1 MILRRKSRKVR
12 MHHEHCLLMLEIPRE
27 NDKKELAAEQMLAAL
42 HGILRSKKELKLS
55 GTLQEHI
62 SLEVAAIGQRVRFYI
77 WTPKHLQAF
86 VEGQI
91 YAQYPTVHIY
101 EQDQDYADRQL
112 GQTVIHTTELT
123 LVDNETL
130 PIKTFPSFEVD
141 PLAAITAT
149 LAKLDKEDEEMW
161 IQIMCRPISDEWH
174 RKGTRAINRI
184 RNQQG
189 LLSGGGGELVSYAAK
204 AFAALARPPTVTEGA
219 KPAPEMSER
228 DK

>member
-1 MILRRKSRKVR
+1 MGLFINSGKKIEAA
-12 MHHEHCLLMLEIPRE
+12 HDHTLLMLEVPRT

-42 HGILRSKKELKLS
+42 HGMLRTKRELKLS

-62 SLEVAAIGQRVRFYI
+62 SLEVAAIGQRLRFYI

-91 YAQYPTVHIY
+91 YAQYPTVQIF
-101 EQDQDYADRQL
+101 EQEEDYADRQL
-112 GQTVIHTTELT
+112 HQTVVHSTELT
-123 LVDNETL
+123 LTTDETI

-161 IQIMCRPISDEWH
+161 IQIMARPVHDDWH
-174 RKGTRAINRI
+174 RKGARMVGKIKR
-184 RNQQG
+184 
-189 LLSGGGGELVSYAAK
+189 GGGMFGSGAGSGYAAEV
-204 AFAALARPPTVTEGA
+204 FAALIRPPTSTGET
-219 KPAPEMSER
+219 KPPEVSER
-228 DK
+228 DKSR

>member
-1 MILRRKSRKVR
+1 MRLIRRKNIEEA
-12 MHHEHCLLMLEIPRE
+12 HEHCLLMLEVPRT

-42 HGILRSKKELKLS
+42 HGILRPKRELKLS

-62 SLEVAAIGQRVRFYI
+62 SLEVAAIGQRIRFYI
-77 WTPKHLQAF
+77 WTPRHLQAF

-91 YAQYPTVHIY
+91 YAQCPTVHIY
-101 EQDQDYADRQL
+101 EQEQDYADRTL
-112 GQTVIHTTELT
+112 NQTVIHTGELT

-161 IQIMCRPISDEWH
+161 IQIMSRPIGDEWH

-184 RNQQG
+184 RNHQG
-189 LLSGGGGELVSYAAK
+189 LFAGGGGELVSYAAQ
-204 AFAALARPPTVTEGA
+204 AFAALARPPTAAEAG
-219 KPAPEMSER
+219 KPAPEISER
-228 DK
+228 